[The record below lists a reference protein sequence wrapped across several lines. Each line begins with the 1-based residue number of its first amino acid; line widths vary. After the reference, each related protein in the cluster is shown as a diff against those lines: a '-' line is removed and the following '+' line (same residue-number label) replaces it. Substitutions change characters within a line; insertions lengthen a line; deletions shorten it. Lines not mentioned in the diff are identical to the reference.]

1 METNKF
7 RLFKLISEK
16 LFWPFSMPAK
26 IEETVTNSEGKK
38 QFKYMLNDKGNV
50 AVYSVDC
57 IRLLLLLLMNLIFK

>member
-1 METNKF
+1 
-7 RLFKLISEK
+7 
-16 LFWPFSMPAK
+16 MPAK